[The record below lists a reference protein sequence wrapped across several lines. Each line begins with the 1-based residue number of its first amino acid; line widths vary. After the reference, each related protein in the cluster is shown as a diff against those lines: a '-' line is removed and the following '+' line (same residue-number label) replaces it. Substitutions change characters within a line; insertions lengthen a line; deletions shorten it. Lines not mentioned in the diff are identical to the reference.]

1 MRFIDLRKLRK
12 PLDAV
17 DRQLSAFDVAEEE
30 PEDKLA
36 KQEFERQSPERGCP
50 KKATASGISSPR

>member
-12 PLDAV
+12 LLDAV

-30 PEDKLA
+30 PKEDKLA
-36 KQEFERQSPERGCP
+36 RQEYEQQSPERAAALS
-50 KKATASGISSPR
+50 KQ